1 MRMEEGISLGG
12 FIVLWGMVGWVY
24 GASRQVGGLV
34 VTYTWDLI
42 RLRRAFLLH
51 SMGFW
56 EGEARMVEIGGVFA
70 PVGRSVGG

>member
-56 EGEARMVEIGGVFA
+56 EGEARTVEIGGVFA